1 MWVLLSQVVS
11 KGMAEAK
18 MAALEDVRV
27 LLVRIPAEFGSTM
40 KQP

>member
-18 MAALEDVRV
+18 MAALEDVGV
-27 LLVRIPAEFGSTM
+27 FLVRMPAEIGSTI
-40 KQP
+40 KQS